1 MGRILTSWWVAGP
14 ILAVLGIA
22 IGYGLFFYALPT
34 KPKIGVIDI
43 PFTGISEDSAAIITS
58 FLEYSRRNPEIK
70 GVVIKMASPG
80 GGASASEQLYHATAR
95 LRAEKPVVL
104 VMNGMMASGGYM
116 MAMGVNHSYAKTSSL
131 VGNVGVVAGTGPI
144 FPPQIPEQF
153 AFTGPYKLTGVSR
166 RDWISDLDM
175 LKQAFVEMVVRERGD
190 KLKISREELGDG
202 KLYTGMEAVALGL
215 VDEIGS
221 DTEAF
226 KKVAELAG
234 IRNYSLVNVNVE
246 VNRLYVQDLRR
257 IYSSTGDASEPL
269 TESDV
274 DLLRIL
280 ASRNSLLEQAA
291 PAPNPES
298 SDFPESIEQV
308 EIAPS
313 LDGTGLINRPL
324 EYGVFG
330 VPTEQQFPNLPLE
343 MNRPQFYYLYVGAD
357 H

>member
-1 MGRILTSWWVAGP
+1 
-14 ILAVLGIA
+14 
-22 IGYGLFFYALPT
+22 
-34 KPKIGVIDI
+34 
-43 PFTGISEDSAAIITS
+43 
-58 FLEYSRRNPEIK
+58 
-70 GVVIKMASPG
+70 
-80 GGASASEQLYHATAR
+80 
-95 LRAEKPVVL
+95 
-104 VMNGMMASGGYM
+104 
-116 MAMGVNHSYAKTSSL
+116 
-131 VGNVGVVAGTGPI
+131 
-144 FPPQIPEQF
+144 
-153 AFTGPYKLTGVSR
+153 
-166 RDWISDLDM
+166 
-175 LKQAFVEMVVRERGD
+175 
-190 KLKISREELGDG
+190 
-202 KLYTGMEAVALGL
+202 MEAVALGL

-291 PAPNPES
+291 PAPNSES